1 MSLSVARN
9 AAAYGPLLGYGLAGL
24 SAASLVAD
32 APQQRS
38 SGAPSW
44 SWTPPSTG
52 SGRRDAHL
60 STLMAVL
67 SQFSSSGPDGTA
79 PGGSDQGSGKGSG
92 SSSSTDP
99 AQSDAADLLQALNNI
114 GAAPASSALDVSQGG
129 SSELDRLPV
138 QDLAQRASA
147 AATSALSV
155 GASTQDATGDPSIS
169 AADAQLEALF
179 KTLQAYGL

>member
-38 SGAPSW
+38 SAAPSW

-99 AQSDAADLLQALNNI
+99 AQSDAADLLQALNDI

-129 SSELDRLPV
+129 LSEL
-138 QDLAQRASA
+138 QRASA